1 MQDAT
6 SKGLSALSGSRR
18 IFLIGMI
25 IWTLLQLSRVVAIP
39 LINEI
44 DAGGDSEAWRYPAY
58 LDLFAAV
65 FAIPLVWAFIAKRG
79 LVVWACG
86 IMYWAISVV
95 DHVGNFV
102 TTANVAPPSIAEGM
116 SNPYL
121 PAAIMTVFD
130 VLFLALMFVPKFRKL
145 FFEIAEPQ
153 AEINE

>member
-1 MQDAT
+1 MTDAT
-6 SKGLSALSGSRR
+6 KMGLGALIGTRR

-65 FAIPLVWAFIAKRG
+65 FAIPLVWAFFAKRG
-79 LVVWACG
+79 LITWACG
-86 IMYWAISVV
+86 IMYWAISIT

-130 VLFLALMFVPKFRKL
+130 VIFLVLMFVPKFRRL
-145 FFEIAEPQ
+145 FFETGETQ